1 MLKKVSKVRSLKMQN
16 SIKLSAI
23 LLLSNKKLSLMT
35 NNQLKQLYCQ
45 DLNLWRQEIINAIQN
60 KQFENMDWDSLIEE
74 INDMGASEKRALRSY
89 MKRLIEHILKLRYW
103 DDEREYNQRGWKK
116 EVVNFRE
123 EIRSILEESPSLS
136 NYLEHNY
143 LDWYQKSVKAM
154 REEFTI
160 ADDNLVDLPVI
171 MTDDYFG

>member
-1 MLKKVSKVRSLKMQN
+1 M
-16 SIKLSAI
+16 
-23 LLLSNKKLSLMT
+23 
-35 NNQLKQLYCQ
+35 NNQLKQLYKQ

-60 KQFENMDWDSLIEE
+60 KQLENMDWDNLIEE

-103 DDEREYNQRGWKK
+103 KK

-123 EIRSILEESPSLS
+123 EIKSILEESPSLN
-136 NYLEHNY
+136 NYLEQNY
-143 LDWYQKSVKAM
+143 IDWYQKSVKAM
-154 REEFTI
+154 RQEFTI
-160 ADDNLVDLPVI
+160 PDDNLVDLEVI